1 MRTLFL
7 LPLLLTVLA
16 SAVAAPSQ
24 AASPPPGALGYDAMF
39 ADDASGLA
47 VQDPGWSPDGRRLLY
62 ARDKTLWLLDTGSSG
77 KPEPLLRLAD
87 LQKAAGEEIDLE
99 RAVWLPRGDALLL
112 VAGGD
117 LWLLP
122 LGSLEKKGELRRLTR
137 TEDAEED
144 PKPSPDGSRV
154 AFVRDFDLWLLDLAT
169 GTERALTTDGE
180 EGAFLNGTTDW
191 LYWEEIWD
199 RDATG
204 YWWSPD
210 GTRIALYRFDERQV
224 PVHPLVDESPLH
236 PTVRQQKYP
245 KPGDP
250 NPVVH
255 VGVLDLAS
263 GRTVW
268 METGDPDLYLA
279 RVAWT
284 PAGDAVAIQALNR
297 GQTRLDLLRC
307 GAADGRCAALLTD
320 QWPTWVNLGRD
331 FAFLPD
337 GRFLWGSERDGWRRL
352 YLAGTDGKIVRAV
365 SPEGWAV
372 ASLDGVVDEGSAG
385 DGSWVILTAFR
396 TEGLG
401 PAERH
406 VLRIRLDGDQTWE
419 SLTTGEATHAATVA
433 PKTGSWVHSWSTA
446 DLPPQSEVR
455 RADGSVLAL
464 PGAPPST
471 YDPASL
477 PSYTYFTIPGPEGS
491 RLPTRMI
498 QPPGFDPARKYPVIV
513 YHYGGPASQ
522 MVYRHWDSKRRDL
535 WHKRMAQRGYVIFS
549 VDNQVSLYFGKAGED
564 RDYRRM
570 GEANLAAQLAGVDW
584 LKAQGWADPARIGL
598 WGWSGGGY
606 NTLYCLVHR
615 PGVWRAGVSGAPISD
630 LRLYDSVWTERYL
643 GTPQEN
649 ESGYT
654 ESSPL
659 TYADKLKDRLLLV
672 HGLADDNVHP
682 QNTIWMSDA
691 LIKAGIPFEQAFYP
705 GQKHGFGAVSMRHFL
720 ERMEEFFD
728 RALMEVVVEKV
739 EVR

>member
-1 MRTLFL
+1 MRTFLL
-7 LPLLLTVLA
+7 LPLLGLTALSTA
-16 SAVAAPSQ
+16 TAAPSK
-24 AASPPPGALGYDAMF
+24 GALSYDAMF
-39 ADDASGLA
+39 AEDSSGLA
-47 VQDPGWSPDGRRLLY
+47 AKDPVWSPDGRRLLY
-62 ARDKTLWLLDTGSSG
+62 TRDEAIWLLDVARGTS
-77 KPEPLLRLAD
+77 EPLLRLAD
-87 LQKAAGEEIDLE
+87 LRKAAGQEEVDVE
-99 RAVWLPRGDALLL
+99 QVVWSSRGDGLLL
-112 VAGGD
+112 VVGGD

-122 LGSLEKKGELRRLTR
+122 LGSSELRRLTR
-137 TEDAEED
+137 TEEAEDD

-169 GTERALTTDGE
+169 GSERALTTDGR

-199 RDATG
+199 REATG

-210 GTRIALYRFDERQV
+210 GTRIAYYRFDERQV

-236 PTVRQQKYP
+236 PTVKQQGYP

-250 NPVVH
+250 NPVVR

-263 GRTVW
+263 GQTVW
-268 METGDPDLYLA
+268 METGDQDQYLA
-279 RVAWT
+279 RVAWA

-307 GAADGRCAALLTD
+307 GAADGRCAPLLIEEH
-320 QWPTWVNLGRD
+320 PTWVNLDKD

-352 YLAGTDGKIVRAV
+352 YLAGSDGRSVRPV
-365 SPEGWAV
+365 SPEGWAIS
-372 ASLDGVVDEGSAG
+372 SLDGVAD

-396 TEGLG
+396 TQGLG

-406 VLRIRLDGDQTWE
+406 VLRVRLDQDGTWE
-419 SLTTGEATHAATVA
+419 NLTTQAAVHGAKVA
-433 PKTGSWVHSWSTA
+433 PASGAWVHTWSTA

-464 PGAPPST
+464 PWAAPST
-471 YDPASL
+471 YDPEAL
-477 PSYTYFTIPGPEGS
+477 PFYTYFTIPGPEGS
-491 RLPTRMI
+491 RLPARML
-498 QPPGFDPARKYPVIV
+498 QPSGFDPTRKYPVIV
-513 YHYGGPASQ
+513 YHYGGPNSQ
-522 MVYRHWDSKRRDL
+522 VIVRRWDTRRRDL

-549 VDNQVSLYFGKAGED
+549 VDNQASIFFGKAGED
-564 RDYRRM
+564 RDHRRM
-570 GEANLAAQLAGVDW
+570 GEVNLAGQLAGIDW
-584 LKAQGWADPARIGL
+584 LKAQGWVDPARIGL

-630 LRLYDSVWTERYL
+630 LRLYDTAWTERYL
-643 GTPQEN
+643 DTPQDN
-649 ESGYT
+649 ESGYL

-659 TYADKLKDRLLLV
+659 THADKLKDRLLLV

-682 QNTIWMSDA
+682 QNTIVMSDA

-705 GQKHGFGAVSMRHFL
+705 GQKHGFTPPAMRHFL
-720 ERMEEFFD
+720 ARMEEFFD
-728 RALMEVVVEKV
+728 RALMEVVVEDV

>member
-1 MRTLFL
+1 MRTLLL
-7 LPLLLTVLA
+7 LPLLTLTAFAPAAAATPQKGVL
-16 SAVAAPSQ
+16 S
-24 AASPPPGALGYDAMF
+24 YDAMF
-39 ADDASGLA
+39 ADDSSGQPIESPL
-47 VQDPGWSPDGRRLLY
+47 WSPDGRRLLY
-62 ARDKTLWLLDTGSSG
+62 TRDEALWLLDVSNATPR
-77 KPEPLLRLAD
+77 KDAEPLLRLAD
-87 LQKAAGEEIDLE
+87 LRKAAGQEVDLD
-99 RAVWLPRGDALLL
+99 RSVWLPHGDGLLL

-122 LGSLEKKGELRRLTR
+122 VGSVGKSELRRLTK
-137 TEDAEED
+137 TEEAEED
-144 PKPSPDGSRV
+144 PKPSPDGSHV

-169 GTERALTTDGE
+169 GTERALTTDGQD
-180 EGAFLNGTTDW
+180 GTFLNGTTDW

-210 GTRIALYRFDERQV
+210 GTHIAYYRFDERQV
-224 PVHPLVDESPLH
+224 PVHPLVDEAPLH

-250 NPVVH
+250 NPVVR
-255 VGVLDLAS
+255 VGVLDLGS

-268 METGDPDLYLA
+268 METGDQDQYLA
-279 RVAWT
+279 RVDWA

-307 GAADGRCAALLTD
+307 AAADGRCGTRLTD
-320 QWPTWVNLGRD
+320 QWPTWINLGRD

-352 YLAGTDGKIVRAV
+352 YLAGADGKIVRPV

-372 ASLDGVVDEGSAG
+372 TSLDGVAG
-385 DGSWVILTAFR
+385 DGSWVIFTAFR
-396 TEGLG
+396 AQGLG

-406 VLRIRLDGDQTWE
+406 VLRARLDSSPGNGTWE
-419 SLTTGEATHAATVA
+419 NLTVQAAAHAATVD
-433 PKTGSWVHSWSTA
+433 PKTGARVHSWSTA

-455 RADGSVLAL
+455 RADGSVLPL
-464 PGAPPST
+464 PATPPST
-471 YDPASL
+471 YDPAAL
-477 PSYTYFTIPGPEGS
+477 PPYTYFTIPGPEGS
-491 RLPTRMI
+491 RLPARMI
-498 QPPGFDPARKYPVIV
+498 QPPGFDPAQKYPVII
-513 YHYGGPASQ
+513 YQYGGPASQ
-522 MVYRHWDSKRRDL
+522 MVFRHWDGKRRDL
-535 WHKRMAQRGYVIFS
+535 WHKRMAQRGYVVFT
-549 VDNQVSLYFGKAGED
+549 VDNQVSTFFGKAGED
-564 RDYRRM
+564 RDHRRM
-570 GEANLAAQLAGVDW
+570 GEANLAGQLAGVDW
-584 LKAQGWADPARIGL
+584 LKAQAWVDPGRIGI

-615 PGVWRAGVSGAPISD
+615 PGVWKAGVSGAPISD

-659 TYADKLKDRLLLV
+659 TWAGKLKDRLLLV
-672 HGLADDNVHP
+672 HGLGDDNVHP
-682 QNTIWMSDA
+682 QNTILMSDA
-691 LIKAGIPFEQAFYP
+691 LVKAKIPFEQAFYP
-705 GQKHGFGAVSMRHFL
+705 GQKHGFGPVSMRHFL

-728 RALMEVVVEKV
+728 RALMEVAVEKV